1 MYKLFKRVVKVLFI
15 LLTLHVASSMA
26 GLDLSELNIIFYTI
40 IVLLIG
46 VFYGIMI
53 VYEMPSPEFMEMI
66 MKEDEDG

>member
-1 MYKLFKRVVKVLFI
+1 
-15 LLTLHVASSMA
+15 MA